1 MNSLKSRIG
10 FLVVLVLLFF
20 ITVLAMAEQNEQFTD
35 EQEIEAKDSS
45 TEETR
50 KNIDLGTITVTAQK
64 TEENIQDVP
73 ISTTLFDEFSIQDK
87 MIDTVSDIARY
98 TPGLEIISYGAALK
112 VTPSIRGMFSDYVT
126 RTSTAGLFV
135 DGVPVTDG
143 SGFDQTLLDI
153 ERIEVLKGPQGTL
166 YGKNTE
172 VGAVNI
178 ITKKPSNEARGKILV
193 NIGED
198 DKREIIFNAS
208 GALVKDKFYIG
219 VSGKHYEKDGLVN
232 NIRTNETIDD
242 REHNYGKINLRWTP
256 TEDLEVSLMA
266 SKIEYDDEAN
276 RSNLTDQNDREVSS
290 DFDSYNRSEVLL
302 SALNVS
308 YNLNKNMSF
317 SSITAYRDYD
327 EIQQDDWD
335 YSDDDAQKFH
345 ASNDSSFQT
354 LSEELKLNYK
364 SQNIKLVS
372 GVFLEKGD
380 MHIDKDRDAY
390 WGFKTV
396 IRDYESESIGLF
408 SHLTYEI
415 SEKLSVLGGL
425 RFDWETQDYEDS
437 SEKIERK
444 DDEVSPKIG
453 FTYNLQKNLML
464 YTTVSK
470 GYRSGGFNS
479 LVPDGYSKT
488 YDKESLYSYEVGLK
502 GLAFNNNLKYD
513 VALYYMDITDMQVN
527 CYIDPANVIK
537 TNAAEATSKGIEASL
552 QLKLTECLS
561 LFAGFSY
568 NDIAFDEYN
577 DGQEDYTGKRTSF
590 SPEYN
595 FNLGILYRARN
606 GFYASA
612 DISGYGDMY
621 LDTRNE
627 YKRDP
632 YELANAKIGYETS
645 NYDIYLY
652 AKNLFDKEY
661 NLNGTWDGV
670 YKYYSEPREIGLQ
683 FVYRI

>member
-256 TEDLEVSLMA
+256 TEDLEVSLMT

>member
-1 MNSLKSRIG
+1 MNNSKLRIG

-35 EQEIEAKDSS
+35 EREIEAKHSS

-50 KNIDLGTITVTAQK
+50 KDIDLGTITVTAQK

-256 TEDLEVSLMA
+256 TEDLEVSLMT

-276 RSNLTDQNDREVSS
+276 KSNLTDQNDREVSS

-408 SHLTYEI
+408 SHLT
-415 SEKLSVLGGL
+415 
-425 RFDWETQDYEDS
+425 
-437 SEKIERK
+437 
-444 DDEVSPKIG
+444 
-453 FTYNLQKNLML
+453 
-464 YTTVSK
+464 
-470 GYRSGGFNS
+470 
-479 LVPDGYSKT
+479 
-488 YDKESLYSYEVGLK
+488 
-502 GLAFNNNLKYD
+502 
-513 VALYYMDITDMQVN
+513 
-527 CYIDPANVIK
+527 C
-537 TNAAEATSKGIEASL
+537 
-552 QLKLTECLS
+552 
-561 LFAGFSY
+561 
-568 NDIAFDEYN
+568 
-577 DGQEDYTGKRTSF
+577 
-590 SPEYN
+590 
-595 FNLGILYRARN
+595 
-606 GFYASA
+606 
-612 DISGYGDMY
+612 
-621 LDTRNE
+621 
-627 YKRDP
+627 
-632 YELANAKIGYETS
+632 
-645 NYDIYLY
+645 
-652 AKNLFDKEY
+652 
-661 NLNGTWDGV
+661 
-670 YKYYSEPREIGLQ
+670 
-683 FVYRI
+683 